1 VSDIDKI
8 VSNAFNFA
16 DRLVSGPNP
25 KTGGFG
31 VQVNLGSLIGNFTKG
46 PEFTLSI
53 SYSFMKSKTETW
65 AGNGWV
71 DNIGKYDLKHNML
84 FLTNGRSYSLHKKAN
99 PYYNKPNDIKIIKH
113 TSGSYVLTVIHK
125 DGKKEYFRKSDG
137 LLSKI
142 TNELGEYL
150 YFSYTTDGLISSIID
165 SSKTNSITIKYD
177 RFQVEVISVT
187 KEGKKSSVLLK
198 KEISGGRLSTVSLP
212 DNEDLFYKFEY
223 DKFSVNF
230 DVIKTITHP
239 TLLIEKLKYTSLS
252 LMSGAPT
259 KYLPRVLYHTIINGS
274 HRTEVHFD
282 FSVHNYLGSELNG
295 QFKPYLDPLLEIK
308 KSYDYSSTETVINKG
323 KTHSVKRTYNR
334 FHLLTEEINFVNNN
348 VISKVKYEYNDD
360 QRRDFTGQKDNYSLQ
375 TSERKR
381 YYSDSGE
388 RESEITTAYD
398 RCGNLTLEVSP
409 SGEVEYQYYP
419 AKGGTGPQ
427 DPHGFINYV
436 DKIIEKPINKDVNK
450 ERKITDYTYGVIGVN
465 KGGYNIIR
473 PVKEE
478 STHSFNTSYEYYDV
492 KNNDMNFGLLRKE
505 VKSYGTYS
513 VSAVYT
519 YEQPGNGTFVVNELR
534 NYLDKVAEKGSSIIH
549 SYKKTACL
557 LTGLPLEEVDHRN
570 SVTKTTYNSLGK
582 VLNKS
587 VAFGTKHEAE
597 FNCEYLFKAQ
607 GNESNSVI
615 FINVNGSECKY
626 TYDGQGN
633 EISKYIKY
641 TLKSVWNLI
650 RTKEYDSFGNVVSET
665 NYDQDI
671 ESKSV
676 TTTEYNEFN
685 EEIKV
690 INPDGT
696 VKFLIRDPVAMT
708 LTECNSGMWSVKTY
722 FDERGLEI
730 RQDIINNLE
739 QTHEKTIKNYDAWGN
754 LENKT
759 NHHGHK
765 EYYTY
770 DIFGRLNKVTMAN
783 GQIIKN
789 KFSNNFSGEFILE
802 KSLDGE
808 LLGSKYFDAI
818 GRCYKNKNM
827 SGETTYEY
835 SDSKD
840 INPVVK
846 IMNDGTRIKITSNII
861 LDCITETGKEG
872 GGDDDHYLN
881 NLILTHDDITGNLD
895 EGEVDGIY
903 TEYSYTPRG
912 ILSNHTTTVKK
923 DDYNSGEIKF
933 SLDYDCSIGNYVRR
947 QELKFNDDNSHE
959 IIYSHDQLGR
969 VWFIKFYGL
978 ATLEITYNDYGQ
990 IESKELID
998 LGSSDLSNTIT
1009 TLFSYDEVGRE
1020 KGRLFF
1026 KNGVSIEDVN
1036 LSFDC
1041 IGKVEERSHIRGK
1054 DNVLTETFT
1063 YSNMGRVETVTNR
1076 GTELPYDSNN
1086 NSILFQK
1093 FSYDYLGNI
1102 RECSSIL
1109 QGGASQNTT
1118 TYEYMID
1125 NPSHL
1130 ESISHSN
1137 MDYPNMLFSYDA
1149 NGNRLNDE
1157 HGCVYSYDHN
1167 NKLRKVIKGDQQTIY
1182 SYDCNNKLT
1191 RQKIKQDNGNEDSL
1205 FYFYDNDE
1213 VIAEIVP
1220 SSGEKVLYLIHDNQK
1235 IGRFID
1241 VNGGIFIEY
1250 YICNQNGS
1258 VLSVIDF
1265 DNDDVNLNYNL
1276 YGSRNEMNHG
1286 LNSEG
1291 DK

>member
-1 VSDIDKI
+1 MSDIDEI
-8 VSNAFNFA
+8 VSNAFNFS
-16 DRLVSGPNP
+16 DHLVSGPNP

-31 VQVNLGSLIGNFTKG
+31 VQINLGSLIGNFTKG

-71 DNIGKYDLKHNML
+71 DNIGKYDLKNNML

-99 PYYNKPNDIKIIKH
+99 PYYNKPNDMKIIKH

-125 DGKKEYFRKSDG
+125 DGTKEYFRKSDG

-142 TNELGEYL
+142 TNALGESL
-150 YFSYTTDGLISSIID
+150 YFIYTTDGLIRSIRD

-177 RFQVEVISVT
+177 RSQVEIISAT
-187 KEGKKSSVLLK
+187 KEGKKTSVLLK
-198 KEISGGRLSTVSLP
+198 KEISGGRLSSVSLP
-212 DNEDLFYKFEY
+212 DNEELFYKFEY
-223 DKFSVNF
+223 DKFSINF

-239 TLLIEKLKYTSLS
+239 TLLIERLEYTSLP

-259 KYLPRVLYHTIINGS
+259 KNLPRVLHHTIINGRD
-274 HRTEVHFD
+274 RTRVDFD
-282 FSVHNYLGSELNG
+282 FSKHNYLGSELAG
-295 QFKPYLDPLLEIK
+295 KFKPYLDPLLEINK
-308 KSYDYSSTETVINKG
+308 PYNYSSIETVNNKG
-323 KTHSVKRTYNR
+323 ETHSVKRTYNR

-348 VISKVKYEYNDD
+348 MISKIKYEYNDD
-360 QRRDFTGQKDNYSLQ
+360 ERRDFTGQKDNYSLQ

-381 YYSDSGE
+381 YYFDSGE

-419 AKGGTGPQ
+419 AKGGDGPQ
-427 DPHGFINYV
+427 DPHNFINYI

-450 ERKITDYTYGVIGVN
+450 ERKITDYTYDVIGIN
-465 KGGYNIIR
+465 KGGHNIIR

-478 STHSFNTSYEYYDV
+478 NTHSFNTSYDYYDV
-492 KNNDMNFGLLRKE
+492 INDDMNFGLVRQE

-513 VSAVYT
+513 VTAVYT
-519 YEQPGNGTFVVNELR
+519 YELPGNGTFVVNELR
-534 NYLDKVAEKGSSIIH
+534 NYLDKIAEKGSSIIH
-549 SYKKTACL
+549 SYKQTACL

-570 SVTKTTYNSLGK
+570 LVTKTTYNSLGK

-587 VAFGTKHEAE
+587 VAFGTKHEVE
-597 FNCEYLFKAQ
+597 FNCKYLFKAQ
-607 GNESNSVI
+607 GYVSNSVI
-615 FINVNGSECKY
+615 FMNENGSECKY

-633 EISKYIKY
+633 EISKYIKDA
-641 TLKSVWNLI
+641 LEAVWDLI

-665 NYDQDI
+665 SYDQDI
-671 ESKSV
+671 KSKCV
-676 TTTEYNEFN
+676 TTTKYNEFN

-690 INPDGT
+690 TNPDGT
-696 VKFLIRDPVAMT
+696 VKLLIRDPVAMT
-708 LTECNSGMWSVKTY
+708 LTEYNPGLCSVKTY
-722 FDERGLEI
+722 FDERGLEVCTE
-730 RQDIINNLE
+730 IIDASE
-739 QTHEKTIKNYDAWGN
+739 ITYEKTIRSYDDWGN
-754 LENKT
+754 LEDKI
-759 NHHGHK
+759 NHLGHK
-765 EYYTY
+765 EYYSY
-770 DIFGRLNKVTMAN
+770 DIFGRLNKVIMAN

-789 KFSNNFSGEFILE
+789 KFSDNFSGEFILE

-808 LLGSKYFDAI
+808 LLGSKDFDAI

-827 SGETTYEY
+827 SGETAYEY

-840 INPVVK
+840 LNPTVK
-846 IMNDGTRIKITSNII
+846 IMADGTRIKITSNII
-861 LDCITETGKEG
+861 LDCITETEKEG
-872 GGDDDHYLN
+872 AVNDEFDLFH
-881 NLILTHDDITGNLD
+881 LILTHDDITGNLD
-895 EGEVDGIY
+895 EGEIDGIF
-903 TEYSYTPRG
+903 TEYSYTPSG
-912 ILSNHTTTVKK
+912 ILSSHTTTVKK
-923 DDYNSGEIKF
+923 DDDNSGEVKF
-933 SLDYDCSIGNYVRR
+933 SLDYDYSISNCVRR
-947 QELKFNDDNSHE
+947 QELTFNDDNSHQ

-990 IESKELID
+990 IESKELKD
-998 LGSSDLSNTIT
+998 LGYSHLSNTIT
-1009 TLFSYDEVGRE
+1009 TLFSYDKVGRE
-1020 KGRLFF
+1020 KGRQFF
-1026 KNGVSIEDVN
+1026 KNGVLIEEAN

-1054 DNVLTETFT
+1054 DNVLTEVFT

-1086 NSILFQK
+1086 NPISFQA
-1093 FSYDYLGNI
+1093 FSYDDLGNI
-1102 RECSSIL
+1102 RECSSVL
-1109 QGGASQNTT
+1109 QGITSKNTT
-1118 TYEYMID
+1118 TYEYMRD
-1125 NPSHL
+1125 NPSRL
-1130 ESISHSN
+1130 ESISNSN
-1137 MDYPNMLFSYDA
+1137 IDYPNMSFSYDT

-1157 HGCVYSYDHN
+1157 NECVYSYDHN
-1167 NKLRKVIKGDQQTIY
+1167 NKLRKVRKGDQQTIY

-1191 RQKIKQDNGNEDSL
+1191 RQKIKQGDGNKDSL
-1205 FYFYDNDE
+1205 FYFYDND
-1213 VIAEIVP
+1213 VLIAEMVP
-1220 SSGEKVLYLIHDNQK
+1220 SSGEKVFYLIHDNQK

-1241 VNGGIFIEY
+1241 INGDIFIEY

-1265 DNDDVNLNYNL
+1265 DNNDVNFNYSL
-1276 YGSRNEMNHG
+1276 YGNRNEMNHA
-1286 LNSEG
+1286 LNSQG